1 MALTRD
7 RLLELAWGY
16 EAAVE
21 TRTVDVHVQRLRE
34 KLGTEAIKT
43 VPGIGYRLEG

>member
-7 RLLELAWGY
+7 QLMQIVWGAGY
-16 EAAVE
+16 FGT

-34 KLGTEAIKT
+34 KLATDAIVT
-43 VPGIGYRLEG
+43 VTGLGYRLEG